1 MSASEVAGSSPDSSI
16 EDLLELDTL
25 SSAPYGIYRRL
36 RDEAPVVW
44 SDRLDAWLVSRY
56 ADVVAVLDDPDR
68 FSSAGRVKRA
78 ETPAVVWDA
87 FAGFRGF
94 FWSDPPAYAGYR
106 ETWTRAFKPRLKG
119 LAAVVQATVD
129 ELLDDVEVASPCD
142 VVSALAFPL
151 PATVIFSML
160 GVPREDRDM
169 FRRVSATLMAGG
181 EGAVPAIEESA
192 SWLRGYLDDRQRDP
206 RDDILSDLVAGLPPL
221 DSMADGDIRSEIV
234 GIVQF
239 LLAGHETTTST
250 IASGLC
256 QLLQR
261 PADKKLFSAER
272 ASRPGAVEEMLR
284 FESPLQ
290 FIERRVSRR
299 SSLGGQL
306 LERDDMVKLLLGSA
320 NHDERRFDEPEA
332 FRIARAPNP
341 HLAFGHDV
349 HLCLGA
355 PLARIEIPIAI
366 ETFLRR
372 FPGAQLSI
380 DPREIRWRANFMFHA
395 MEELPIALARTS

>member
-1 MSASEVAGSSPDSSI
+1 MSAPDVADSSL
-16 EDLLELDTL
+16 EELLDLAAL
-25 SSAPYGIYRRL
+25 SSAPYPLYRRL

-44 SDRLDAWLVSRY
+44 SDRLGAWLVSRHS
-56 ADVVAVLDDPDR
+56 DVQDVLDDTER
-68 FSSAGRVKRA
+68 FSSEARVKRS
-78 ETPAVVWDA
+78 ETPDAVWDA

-94 FWSDPPAYAGYR
+94 FWSDPPQYTAYR
-106 ETWTRAFKPRLKG
+106 HTWTRAFKPRLKG
-119 LAAVVQATVD
+119 LAAVVQTTVD
-129 ELLDDVEVASPCD
+129 ELLDDVADQSAVD

-151 PATVIFSML
+151 PATVIFSLL

-169 FRRVSATLMAGG
+169 FRRISAALIAGG

-192 SWLRGYLDDRQRDP
+192 AWLRGFLEDRQREP
-206 RDDILSDLVAGLPPL
+206 RDDILSALMAALAPIDSLSDLDL
-221 DSMADGDIRSEIV
+221 RSEIV

-250 IASGLC
+250 IASGVF

-261 PADKKLFSAER
+261 PADRAVFARER
-272 ASRPGAVEEMLR
+272 ASRPAAVEEMLR

-290 FIERRVSRR
+290 FVERRVTRETTFR
-299 SSLGGQL
+299 DQTLR
-306 LERDDMVKLLLGSA
+306 RDDMLKLLLGSA
-320 NHDERRFDEPEA
+320 NHDERRFSDPEA
-332 FRIARAPNP
+332 FVMARAPNP

-366 ETFLRR
+366 TAFLQRY
-372 FPGAQLSI
+372 PSASLAI
-380 DPREIRWRANFMFHA
+380 DPQQIRWRENFMFHA
-395 MEELPIALARTS
+395 IEELPVRTS